1 MRRGELKCETLTCDS
16 LSNLRLV
23 GGWRHSRGGGGEEG
37 RGWKGEFSMRAVG
50 EDSV

>member
-1 MRRGELKCETLTCDS
+1 MRNIDMRLAVKSSFGWRMETLE
-16 LSNLRLV
+16 V
-23 GGWRHSRGGGGEEG
+23 GGEEG